1 MMRALYSDNT
11 SAITA
16 THDEELGL
24 RINILPR
31 ITYIVREK
39 KAAIKL
45 LFLNYNRETN
55 RVIILVMTCIVIMQ

>member
-39 KAAIKL
+39 KAAIML
-45 LFLNYNRETN
+45 LFKTNNANYS
-55 RVIILVMTCIVIMQ
+55 